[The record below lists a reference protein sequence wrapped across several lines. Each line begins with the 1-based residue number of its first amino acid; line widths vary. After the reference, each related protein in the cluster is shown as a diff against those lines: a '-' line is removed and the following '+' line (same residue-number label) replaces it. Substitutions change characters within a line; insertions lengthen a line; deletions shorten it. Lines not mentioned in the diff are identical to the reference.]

1 MKDTKNSTMVFLDRV
16 KENVNLKEGVSKIT
30 AKVSDMAQSGKERG
44 KELLHRNKTGEENV
58 SEEEM
63 EEKGTKMLKVLDWA
77 FDKANGNIPGLGSSS
92 DMAKKYLDKYGNV
105 NTAINH
111 LVNWQITSSATAGFV
126 TSFGGLP
133 TMAVTLPANIAGVM
147 GIQLRMIGAIAELG
161 GYHENT
167 EEKKTG
173 MYLCLLGSQAGN
185 VLSKTAGQFAVK
197 FTTASL
203 KKLPGEVLKK
213 INKAV
218 GFRLFTKFGKT
229 GVVNLHKMIPVLGG
243 VVGGSVDALSTY
255 SIAKAAK
262 ALFLNDIIDFEK
274 QEQIEIAKIRL
285 VINMSLIDGVYSEE
299 ESEMLKVLVNTMSL
313 SDKSRTM
320 LYAEIDNPKQNKVD
334 LSVFNDDL
342 MSTTTLLTGLSQV
355 AKADGTLHPAEKLY
369 LQSLGRELGYADD
382 ALKLLIE

>member
-1 MKDTKNSTMVFLDRV
+1 MVFLDRV

-30 AKVSDMAQSGKERG
+30 AKVSDIAQSRKERG
-44 KELLHRNKTGEENV
+44 KELLHRNKTEEENV

-63 EEKGTKMLKVLDWA
+63 EEKGSKMLEVLDWA

-92 DMAKKYLDKYGNV
+92 DMAKRYLDKYGNV

-111 LVNWQITSSATAGFV
+111 LVNWQITSSATTGFV

-262 ALFLNDIIDFEK
+262 ALFLNDINDFEK

-342 MSTTTLLTGLSQV
+342 MNATTLLSGLSQV

>member
-1 MKDTKNSTMVFLDRV
+1 MVFLDRV

-30 AKVSDMAQSGKERG
+30 AKVSDIAQSRKERG
-44 KELLHRNKTGEENV
+44 KELLHRNKTEEENV

-63 EEKGTKMLKVLDWA
+63 EERGSKMLEVLDWA

-92 DMAKKYLDKYGNV
+92 DMAKRYLDKYGNV

-111 LVNWQITSSATAGFV
+111 LVNWQITSSATTGFV

-342 MSTTTLLTGLSQV
+342 MNATTLLSGLSQV

>member
-1 MKDTKNSTMVFLDRV
+1 MVFLDRV

-30 AKVSDMAQSGKERG
+30 AKVSDIAQSGKERG
-44 KELLHRNKTGEENV
+44 KELLHQNKTEEENI
-58 SEEEM
+58 SDEEM

-342 MSTTTLLTGLSQV
+342 MNTTTLLTGLSQV

>member
-1 MKDTKNSTMVFLDRV
+1 MVFLDRV

-30 AKVSDMAQSGKERG
+30 AKVSDIAQSRKERG
-44 KELLHRNKTGEENV
+44 KELLHRNKTEEENV

-63 EEKGTKMLKVLDWA
+63 EEKGSKMLEVLDWP

-92 DMAKKYLDKYGNV
+92 DMAKRYLDKYGNV

-111 LVNWQITSSATAGFV
+111 LVNWQITSSATTGFV

-342 MSTTTLLTGLSQV
+342 MNATTLLSGLSQV

>member
-1 MKDTKNSTMVFLDRV
+1 MVFLDRV

-30 AKVSDMAQSGKERG
+30 AKVSDIAQSRKERG
-44 KELLHRNKTGEENV
+44 KELLHRNKTEEENV

-63 EEKGTKMLKVLDWA
+63 EEKGSKMLEVLDWA

-92 DMAKKYLDKYGNV
+92 DMAKRYLDKYGNV

-111 LVNWQITSSATAGFV
+111 LVNWQITSSATTGFV

-147 GIQLRMIGAIAELG
+147 GIQLRI
-161 GYHENT
+161 
-167 EEKKTG
+167 
-173 MYLCLLGSQAGN
+173 
-185 VLSKTAGQFAVK
+185 
-197 FTTASL
+197 SL

-342 MSTTTLLTGLSQV
+342 MNATTLLSGLSQV

>member
-1 MKDTKNSTMVFLDRV
+1 MVFLDRV
-16 KENVNLKEGVSKIT
+16 KENVNLKEGVSKST
-30 AKVSDMAQSGKERG
+30 AKVSDIAQSRKERG
-44 KELLHRNKTGEENV
+44 KELLHRNKTEEENV

-63 EEKGTKMLKVLDWA
+63 EEKGSKTLEVLDWA

-92 DMAKKYLDKYGNV
+92 DMAKRYLDKYGNV

-111 LVNWQITSSATAGFV
+111 LVNWQITSSATTGFV

-342 MSTTTLLTGLSQV
+342 MNTTTLLTGLSQV

>member
-1 MKDTKNSTMVFLDRV
+1 
-16 KENVNLKEGVSKIT
+16 
-30 AKVSDMAQSGKERG
+30 
-44 KELLHRNKTGEENV
+44 
-58 SEEEM
+58 
-63 EEKGTKMLKVLDWA
+63 
-77 FDKANGNIPGLGSSS
+77 
-92 DMAKKYLDKYGNV
+92 
-105 NTAINH
+105 
-111 LVNWQITSSATAGFV
+111 
-126 TSFGGLP
+126 
-133 TMAVTLPANIAGVM
+133 MAVTLPANIAGVM

-342 MSTTTLLTGLSQV
+342 MNATTLLSGLSQV

>member
-1 MKDTKNSTMVFLDRV
+1 MVFLDRV

>member
-1 MKDTKNSTMVFLDRV
+1 MVFLDRV

-30 AKVSDMAQSGKERG
+30 AKVSDIAQSRKERG
-44 KELLHRNKTGEENV
+44 KELLHRNKTEEENV

-63 EEKGTKMLKVLDWA
+63 EEKGSKMLEVLDWA

-92 DMAKKYLDKYGNV
+92 DMAKRYLDKYGNV

-111 LVNWQITSSATAGFV
+111 LVNWQITSSATTGFV

-342 MSTTTLLTGLSQV
+342 MNTTTLLTGLSQV

>member
-1 MKDTKNSTMVFLDRV
+1 MVFLNKV
-16 KENVNLKEGVSKIT
+16 KENVNLKEGVAKIT
-30 AKVSDMAQSGKERG
+30 AKVSDLAQSGKEKG
-44 KELLHRNKTGEENV
+44 QELLHRNKTGEENV
-58 SEEEM
+58 SEGEM
-63 EEKGTKMLKVLDWA
+63 EEKGSKMLEVLDWA

-92 DMAKKYLDKYGNV
+92 DMAKRYLDKYGNV

-133 TMAVTLPANIAGVM
+133 TMAVTLPANVAGVM

-285 VINMSLIDGVYSEE
+285 VINMSLIDGIYSEE

-342 MSTTTLLTGLSQV
+342 MNTTTLLTGLSQV